1 MRARPA
7 MAVTAVN
14 ATRPVTVPRTA
25 ARQLRVSLIASTM
38 VKASTNSTA
47 DARNVAVATP
57 SVGVV
62 ICSVNLLRLVVAV
75 QNIRIARSVANI
87 KIQEGNIARKMFQR
101 IVHEVQPNAVILLDA
116 PIFGVKLNL

>member
-1 MRARPA
+1 

-14 ATRPVTVPRTA
+14 ATSAVTVPRTA
-25 ARQLRVSLIASTM
+25 ARQLRVSPIASTM